1 MRTEHCEEGFEQMSL
16 DTKSKGSKCSVGARG
31 HNKKGVGK
39 GLIGPVWIHFL
50 GAWFFIPHGIR
61 FLLLTF
67 LVNSF
72 FGTIRSYH
80 RYHAY
85 RTLWLMEKVNFKRLD
100 SD

>member
-1 MRTEHCEEGFEQMSL
+1 MRIEHCQEGFEQI
-16 DTKSKGSKCSVGARG
+16 GSKCSLETRG

-39 GLIGPVWIHFL
+39 GLIGPVWIYFL
-50 GAWFFIPHGIR
+50 GAWFTIPHGIR

-72 FGTIRSYH
+72 FGSVRIYR

-85 RTLWLMEKVNFKRLD
+85 KTLRLMEKVNFKHLD